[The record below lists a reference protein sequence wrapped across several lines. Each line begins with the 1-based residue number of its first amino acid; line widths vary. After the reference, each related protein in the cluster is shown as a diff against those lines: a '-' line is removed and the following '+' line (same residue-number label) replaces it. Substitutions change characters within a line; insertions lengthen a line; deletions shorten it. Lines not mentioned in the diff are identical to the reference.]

1 MTYTDILN
9 YLSELTTTQIVCI
22 TLISIILTCIIR
34 WLASSAKDQNK
45 ILLDN
50 MRRLDENNKNN
61 INQKLTK

>member
-34 WLASSAKDQNK
+34 GLSSSTKDQNK

>member
-34 WLASSAKDQNK
+34 GLYSSTKDQNK